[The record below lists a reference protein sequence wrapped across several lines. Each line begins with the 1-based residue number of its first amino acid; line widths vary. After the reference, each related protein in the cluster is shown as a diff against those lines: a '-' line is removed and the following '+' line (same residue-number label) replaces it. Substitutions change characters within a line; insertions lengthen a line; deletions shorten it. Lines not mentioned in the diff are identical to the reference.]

1 MDEFIVKAT
10 LDEGEKVNLLTF
22 GLTIEDVGDNLV
34 QMDTVQRVDE
44 VIRKRDK
51 AVWYLNDQ
59 EAISKLRVLRNQ
71 IEDEV
76 LLKNVI
82 RSLEDL

>member
-10 LDEGEKVNLLTF
+10 LEGGEELNLLAF
-22 GLTIEDVGDNLV
+22 GLTIEGVVDNLA

-51 AVWYLNDQ
+51 AVWNINDH
-59 EAISKLRVLRNQ
+59 EVISKLRVLRNQ

-76 LLKNVI
+76 LLKKV
-82 RSLEDL
+82 LTGAGDL

>member
-1 MDEFIVKAT
+1 MDEFILKAT
-10 LDEGEKVNLLTF
+10 LEEGEKVNLLTF
-22 GLTIEDVGDNLV
+22 GLTIEEVVDNLI

-76 LLKNVI
+76 LLKTVI

>member
-10 LDEGEKVNLLTF
+10 LEEGEKVNLLTF
-22 GLTIEDVGDNLV
+22 GLTIEDVVDDLV

-76 LLKNVI
+76 LLKTVL
-82 RSLEDL
+82 RGSEDL

>member
-22 GLTIEDVGDNLV
+22 GLTIEDVVDDLV

>member
-10 LDEGEKVNLLTF
+10 LDEGEKVNLLAF
-22 GLTIEDVGDNLV
+22 GLSIEDVVDNLV
-34 QMDTVQRVDE
+34 QMDTVRRVDE

-51 AVWYLNDQ
+51 AVWYISDQ
-59 EAISKLRVLRNQ
+59 EAISKLRALRNQ

-76 LLKNVI
+76 LLKNV
-82 RSLEDL
+82 LTGAVDL

>member
-22 GLTIEDVGDNLV
+22 GLTIEDVVDNLV

-76 LLKNVI
+76 LLKNAI
-82 RSLEDL
+82 RSSEDL

>member
-22 GLTIEDVGDNLV
+22 GLTIEDVVDNLV

>member
-22 GLTIEDVGDNLV
+22 GLTIEDVVDNLV
-34 QMDTVQRVDE
+34 QMDTVRRVDE

-82 RSLEDL
+82 RSSEYL

>member
-22 GLTIEDVGDNLV
+22 GLTIEDVVDNLV

-59 EAISKLRVLRNQ
+59 EAISKLRALRNQ

-76 LLKNVI
+76 LLKTVL
-82 RSLEDL
+82 RGSEDL

>member
-10 LDEGEKVNLLTF
+10 LEEGEKVNLLTF
-22 GLTIEDVGDNLV
+22 GLTIEEVVDNLI

-76 LLKNVI
+76 LLKNAI
-82 RSLEDL
+82 RSSEDL

>member
-22 GLTIEDVGDNLV
+22 GLTIEDVVDDLV

-76 LLKNVI
+76 LLKNV
-82 RSLEDL
+82 LTGAEDL

>member
-10 LDEGEKVNLLTF
+10 LEEGEKVNLLTF
-22 GLTIEDVGDNLV
+22 GLTIEEVVDNLI

-76 LLKNVI
+76 LLKTV
-82 RSLEDL
+82 LTGAEDL

>member
-22 GLTIEDVGDNLV
+22 GLTIEDVVDNLV

-82 RSLEDL
+82 RSSEYL

>member
-1 MDEFIVKAT
+1 M
-10 LDEGEKVNLLTF
+10 TF
-22 GLTIEDVGDNLV
+22 GLTIEDVVDDLV

>member
-10 LDEGEKVNLLTF
+10 LEEGEKVNLLAF
-22 GLTIEDVGDNLV
+22 GLTIEDVIDNLV

-59 EAISKLRVLRNQ
+59 EAISKLRALRNQ

-82 RSLEDL
+82 RSSEDL

>member
-10 LDEGEKVNLLTF
+10 LEEGEKVNLLTF
-22 GLTIEDVGDNLV
+22 GLTIEEVVDNLI

-76 LLKNVI
+76 LLKTVL
-82 RSLEDL
+82 RGSEDL

>member
-1 MDEFIVKAT
+1 
-10 LDEGEKVNLLTF
+10 
-22 GLTIEDVGDNLV
+22 
-34 QMDTVQRVDE
+34 MDTVQRVDE

>member
-22 GLTIEDVGDNLV
+22 GLTIEDVVDDLV

-71 IEDEV
+71 IEDED
-76 LLKNVI
+76 LLKNEI

>member
-10 LDEGEKVNLLTF
+10 LEEGEKVNLLTF
-22 GLTIEDVGDNLV
+22 GLTIEEVVDNLI

-59 EAISKLRVLRNQ
+59 EAISKLRALRNQ
-71 IEDEV
+71 IEDEI
-76 LLKNVI
+76 LLKNV
-82 RSLEDL
+82 LTGAEDI

>member
-22 GLTIEDVGDNLV
+22 GLTIEDVVDNLV

-76 LLKNVI
+76 LLKTVL
-82 RSLEDL
+82 RGSEDL